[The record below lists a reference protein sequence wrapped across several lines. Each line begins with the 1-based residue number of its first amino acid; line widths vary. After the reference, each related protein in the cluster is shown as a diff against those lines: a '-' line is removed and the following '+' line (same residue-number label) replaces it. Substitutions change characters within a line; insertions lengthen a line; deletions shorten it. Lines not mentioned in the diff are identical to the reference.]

1 MMNIMYLIIA
11 SITFVLSSPCQCNAS
26 SNITFNKPYKSPDT
40 IEIHLDKYIKKNTT
54 NLNNTNKKN
63 TTNLNNTNKKN
74 TNNLNNTIKNNT
86 TKNNTTKK
94 NTTKNNTNKNNTN
107 KNNMLKW
114 NGEDFVLNGE
124 KFVPV
129 GFNAYWLGFTE
140 EYSYPKH
147 SQIEEMFKIAKQI
160 GATVIRSHTLGF
172 SGGSPNSLRPFDN
185 NLNPNAW
192 DSIDYAFYM
201 ANLYN
206 IKLVIPLIDGYDYYH
221 GSYGE
226 FCKTRG
232 LPKNEFWSNQVVRN
246 DFKQYINEWLQH
258 TNKYTGIQFKNDAA
272 IGLIELGNELG
283 NIRPNVGSTS
293 IPTEDWIRD
302 ISSYI
307 KSIDKNHLILHGV
320 DESLGQNN
328 DFKIDSLDVYSG
340 HFYGKDYSR
349 IDFGSNSAANV
360 KKAYIIGEYDC
371 HFEEDWFTE
380 IERRTNVK
388 GTIFWNVYP
397 HTNGYKSGSTVP
409 HNDGFTIHYPEDE
422 LEFDRIQQHF
432 KNLKSR

>member
-1 MMNIMYLIIA
+1 MNALYLIII
-11 SITFVLSSPCQCNAS
+11 SITFVLSCPCES
-26 SNITFNKPYKSPDT
+26 SRTLDKKLYKSHNPKT
-40 IEIHLDKYIKKNTT
+40 NQINPKTNPKTNQTNPKTNPKTNQTNPKTNPKNMKNSTLNTKT
-54 NLNNTNKKN
+54 NLKN
-63 TTNLNNTNKKN
+63 FV
-74 TNNLNNTIKNNT
+74 
-86 TKNNTTKK
+86 
-94 NTTKNNTNKNNTN
+94 
-107 KNNMLKW
+107 KW
-114 NGEDFVLNGE
+114 DGRDFVLNGE

-140 EYSYPKH
+140 EYSYPKY

-192 DSIDYAFYM
+192 DSIDYSFYM

-206 IKLVIPLIDGYDYYH
+206 IKLVIPLIDSYDYYH

-246 DFKQYINEWLQH
+246 DFKQYINKWLQH
-258 TNKYTGIQFKNDAA
+258 TNKYTGVAFKNDAA
-272 IGLIELGNELG
+272 IALLELGNELG

-293 IPTEDWIRD
+293 IPTEDWIKD

-307 KSIDKNHLILHGV
+307 KSIDKNHLVLHGA

-328 DFKIDSLDVYSG
+328 DFQIDSLDVYSG

-360 KKAYIIGEYDC
+360 QKAYIIGEYDC
-371 HFEEDWFTE
+371 HFEKDWFME

-388 GTIFWNVYP
+388 GTILWNVYP
-397 HTNGYKSGSTVP
+397 HSNGYKSGSPVP
-409 HNDGFTIHYPEDE
+409 RNDGYTIHYPENK

>member
-1 MMNIMYLIIA
+1 MSKILYLIIS
-11 SITFVLSSPCQCNAS
+11 SITFVLAFPCQCDS
-26 SNITFNKPYKSPDT
+26 SLVKSNITLHKHLDNFVNKPT
-40 IEIHLDKYIKKNTT
+40 HNTH
-54 NLNNTNKKN
+54 NLK
-63 TTNLNNTNKKN
+63 
-74 TNNLNNTIKNNT
+74 NNTIKPHSKNNT
-86 TKNNTTKK
+86 IKPHSKNNTKNNPNNKK
-94 NTTKNNTNKNNTN
+94 NFV
-107 KNNMLKW
+107 KW
-114 NGEDFVLNGE
+114 DGRDFILNGE
-124 KFVPV
+124 TFVHV

-147 SQIEEMFKIAKQI
+147 IQIEEMFKIAKQI

-185 NLNPNAW
+185 NLNQNAW

-232 LPKNEFWSNQVVRN
+232 LPKNEFWSNQLVRN
-246 DFKQYINEWLQH
+246 DFKQYINQWLH
-258 TNKYTGIQFKNDAA
+258 HKNKYTGVAFKDDPA

-293 IPTEDWIRD
+293 IPTEDWIKD

-307 KSIDKNHLILHGV
+307 KSIDKNHLVLHGV

-328 DFKIDSLDVYSG
+328 DFQIDSLDVYSG

-349 IDFGSNSAANV
+349 IDFGSNNAANV
-360 KKAYIIGEYDC
+360 KKAYIIGEYDP
-371 HFEEDWFTE
+371 HFEADWFRE

-397 HTNGYKSGSTVP
+397 HTNGYRSGSPVA
-409 HNDGFTIHYPEDE
+409 HNDGYTLHYPEDQ

>member
-1 MMNIMYLIIA
+1 MISVLYLIIIC
-11 SITFVLSSPCQCNAS
+11 ITFVLSCPCES
-26 SNITFNKPYKSPDT
+26 SQTLDNKLYKSHNPKT
-40 IEIHLDKYIKKNTT
+40 NTKTKNTKTKNTKINTKNTKTNPKNLKNSTLNTQTNT
-54 NLNNTNKKN
+54 NLKN
-63 TTNLNNTNKKN
+63 FV
-74 TNNLNNTIKNNT
+74 
-86 TKNNTTKK
+86 
-94 NTTKNNTNKNNTN
+94 
-107 KNNMLKW
+107 KW
-114 NGEDFVLNGE
+114 DGRDFVLNGE

-147 SQIEEMFKIAKQI
+147 SQIEEMFKIAEQI

-192 DSIDYAFYM
+192 DSIDYSFYM

-206 IKLVIPLIDGYDYYH
+206 IKLVIPLIDGYNYYH

-258 TNKYTGIQFKNDAA
+258 TNKYTGVAFKDDAA

-293 IPTEDWIRD
+293 IPTKDWIKD

-307 KSIDKNHLILHGV
+307 KSIDKNHLVLHGV
-320 DESLGQNN
+320 DESLGQND
-328 DFKIDSLDVYSG
+328 DFQIDSLDVYSG

-397 HTNGYKSGSTVP
+397 HTNGYKSGSPVP
-409 HNDGFTIHYPEDE
+409 HNDGYTIHYPENE

>member
-1 MMNIMYLIIA
+1 MTSVLYLIIIY
-11 SITFVLSSPCQCNAS
+11 ITFVLSCPCES
-26 SNITFNKPYKSPDT
+26 SQTLDNKLYKSHNPNT
-40 IEIHLDKYIKKNTT
+40 KINTKINTKNPKINTKTNPKTNPKNLKNSTLNTQTNTQTNT
-54 NLNNTNKKN
+54 NLKN
-63 TTNLNNTNKKN
+63 FV
-74 TNNLNNTIKNNT
+74 
-86 TKNNTTKK
+86 
-94 NTTKNNTNKNNTN
+94 
-107 KNNMLKW
+107 KW
-114 NGEDFVLNGE
+114 DGRDFVLNGE

-147 SQIEEMFKIAKQI
+147 SQIEEMFKIAEQI

-192 DSIDYAFYM
+192 DSIDYSFYM

-206 IKLVIPLIDGYDYYH
+206 IKLVIPLIDGYNYYH

-258 TNKYTGIQFKNDAA
+258 TNKYTGIAFKDDAA

-293 IPTEDWIRD
+293 IPTKDWIKD

-307 KSIDKNHLILHGV
+307 KSIDKNHLVLHGV
-320 DESLGQNN
+320 DESLGQND
-328 DFKIDSLDVYSG
+328 DFQIDSLDVYSG

-397 HTNGYKSGSTVP
+397 HTNGYKSGLPVP
-409 HNDGFTIHYPEDE
+409 HNDGYTIHYPENE